1 MLQACYCIFYRYATD
16 MLLCLLYTRYRRVC
30 SIRVT
35 DTLHTRYKHLTYML
49 QTYCCMCY
57 RHVTEMLLHVLQI
70 YSWIFG
76 IILVLAIFVIL
87 VSNMDIARVPA
98 RFPRAMINSSTNA
111 KLLRFEKTD
120 PHPALMAV
128 DVSVLIFFTAEFVL
142 RAIVSPDRRQFFK
155 RFSNV
160 IELLAIVPKWIVLT
174 IGFIPN
180 YDRFPV
186 LYWTFCYMSISDTFR
201 VMRALKFGRNYVG
214 LKVLFVTLR
223 ASATEMFFLLFLMM
237 VGAVVFGVS
246 VYFCEI
252 WHEETFSDMPSGTYW
267 AIITMTTVG
276 YGDMV
281 PRTPQGRL
289 IAVLCA
295 LIGVL
300 FTGLSVPIIANSF
313 DQYYS
318 MARLLLMRQ
327 RMGFSLDSVKRAAF
341 ANTHLIKKK
350 LAEKRA
356 AAKVQPILS
365 RWKAKIQSTP
375 DQTI

>member
-1 MLQACYCIFYRYATD
+1 M
-16 MLLCLLYTRYRRVC
+16 C
-30 SIRVT
+30 S
-35 DTLHTRYKHLTYML
+35 
-49 QTYCCMCY
+49 
-57 RHVTEMLLHVLQI
+57 QI

-76 IILVLAIFVIL
+76 AILVLAIFVIL
-87 VSNMDIARVPA
+87 FSNLDVARVPA
-98 RFPRAMINSSTNA
+98 KFPRNVINSSTNL
-111 KLLRFEKTD
+111 KLYRFEKTD
-120 PHPALMAV
+120 PHPALMTV
-128 DVSVLIFFTAEFVL
+128 DILILIFFTCEFLL
-142 RAIVSPDRRQFFK
+142 RIYVTPDRGQFFK
-155 RFSNV
+155 RFSNI
-160 IELLAIVPKWIVLT
+160 IELLAIIPKWTVLA
-174 IGFIPN
+174 IGFIPH
-180 YDRFPV
+180 YDRYPV
-186 LYWTFCYMSISDTFR
+186 LYWTYCYLSISDTFR

-252 WHEETFSDMPSGTYW
+252 WHEETFSNMPDGTYW

-276 YGDMV
+276 YGDMA
-281 PRTPQGRL
+281 PKTAQGRV

-327 RMGFSLDSVKRAAF
+327 RMGFSLDSVKKAAF
-341 ANTHLIKKK
+341 ANTQILIKKK
-350 LAEKRA
+350 QQQKRD
-356 AAKVQPILS
+356 AAKVMPVLA
-365 RWKAKIQSTP
+365 RWKSKIQSAP
-375 DQTI
+375 DQNI